1 MGKENCYITYT
12 NSETSESRSTLE
24 EIIKIRKEK
33 LKKLQQLNINP
44 YPNKYRRTHTI
55 SEIVEKYSEIK
66 VGETAKEYVSIAGR
80 IMSLRIM
87 GKSTFMHLMSNK
99 GKIQV
104 YFRVDPVESLNEEN
118 YKLLL
123 DIIDIGDFIG
133 VEGYPFRTKSGELTI
148 YGKQYTLLAKALRPL
163 PEKWHGLRDIELRY
177 RERYLDLI
185 MNPEVREIFDLRE
198 KIIKEICNFLD
209 QRGFSAVE
217 TPMMHIVPGGALAR
231 PFVTH
236 HNALDIDL
244 YLRIAPELYLKRLLV
259 GGYEKVYEINRN
271 FRNEGISVRHNP
283 EFTMLELYC
292 AYMNYEEMMELC
304 EEILYNVVINVFK
317 NDKLKIGTQEIHF
330 TIPFRRVSYFTI
342 LEELTGVDVF
352 SFYKENK
359 LKELYK
365 QLMKDETTEDI
376 REHKILDRIFE
387 KYVLP
392 EIKEPTFVIDYPS
405 KYSPL
410 AKRKLDEPL
419 LCERFELYICGEEI
433 ANAYSELND
442 PQEQHQRFIEQLEY
456 RNIGDVDAMMYDKDY
471 IISLEYGLPPAAGL
485 GIGIDRLVMI
495 LTNKSSIR
503 EVILFPL
510 MKPEK

>member
-1 MGKENCYITYT
+1 MEKENYNTTAVSNIT
-12 NSETSESRSTLE
+12 ESKTTLE
-24 EIIKIRKEK
+24 EIINTRKEK
-33 LKKLQQLNINP
+33 IKKLQQLNINP

-55 SEIVEKYSEIK
+55 SEVIEKYNAIKASET
-66 VGETAKEYVSIAGR
+66 VKEYISIAGR
-80 IMSLRIM
+80 IISLRIM
-87 GKSTFMHLMSNK
+87 GKSTFMHLQSDK
-99 GKIQV
+99 SKIQV
-104 YFRVDPVESLNEEN
+104 YFRVEPEESLTEKDYN
-118 YKLLL
+118 LLL

-133 VEGYPFRTKSGELTI
+133 VEGYPFRTKTGELTI
-148 YGKQYTLLAKALRPL
+148 YGRRYTLLAKALRPL
-163 PEKWHGLRDIELRY
+163 PEKWHGLKDIELRY
-177 RERYLDLI
+177 RQRYLDLI
-185 MNPEVREIFDLRE
+185 MNPEVRETFDLRE

-209 QRGFSAVE
+209 KQGFSAVE
-217 TPMMHIVPGGALAR
+217 TPMMHVVPGGALAR

-271 FRNEGISVRHNP
+271 FRNEGISVHHNP

-292 AYMNYEEMMELC
+292 AYMDYEEMMKLC
-304 EEILYNVVINVFK
+304 EEMLYNVVVNIFK
-317 NDKLKIGTQEIHF
+317 SEKLKIGAQEISF
-330 TIPFRRVSYFTI
+330 AVPFRRVNYFTA
-342 LEELTGVDVF
+342 LRELTGVDVF

-365 QLMKDETTEDI
+365 QLMKDEATEEI
-376 REHKILDRIFE
+376 REHKILDHIFE

-392 EIKEPTFVIDYPS
+392 EIKEPTFVTDYPS

-410 AKRKLDEPL
+410 AKRKSNEPL
-419 LCERFELYICGEEI
+419 LCERFELFICGEEV

-442 PQEQHQRFIEQLEY
+442 PQEQHQRFIEQSEY
-456 RNIGDVDAMMYDKDY
+456 RNTGDTDAMMYDKDY

-495 LTNKSSIR
+495 LANKNSIR

-510 MKPEK
+510 MKPER